1 MLMRHRIQVIAAALL
16 LAATSAW
23 AGEFSQPRPGL
34 HTGGQ
39 PSEAQLSEFSKQ
51 GVKTVIDLRGTDED
65 RGYDEVAAT
74 QRLGLRYER
83 LPIAGADD
91 LTPANAAR
99 LKQLLA
105 SGGNQVLLHCASGN
119 RVGAL
124 LALMAQQEEGAS
136 REQALEL
143 GKAAGMKSLTPVV
156 EKQLQP

>member
-1 MLMRHRIQVIAAALL
+1 MKLHRAIRTFSLFLLL
-16 LAATSAW
+16 LAAPAW
-23 AGEFSQPRPGL
+23 AGDFSEPRPGL

-39 PSEAQLSEFSKQ
+39 PSEARLEDFAGQ
-51 GVKTVIDLRGTDED
+51 GVKTVIDLRGEGED

-74 QRLGLRYER
+74 KRLGLRYER
-83 LPIAGADD
+83 LPIEGAED

-99 LKQLLA
+99 LKQLLE

-124 LALMAQQEEGAS
+124 LALMAQQEEGAT

-143 GKAAGMKSLTPVV
+143 GRQAGMKSLTPVV
-156 EKQLQP
+156 EEKLQP

>member
-1 MLMRHRIQVIAAALL
+1 MKLHRAICTFSLFLLL
-16 LAATSAW
+16 LAAPAW
-23 AGEFSQPRPGL
+23 AGDFSEPRPGL

-39 PSEAQLSEFSKQ
+39 PSEARLEDFAGQ
-51 GVKTVIDLRGTDED
+51 GVKTVIDLRGEGED

-74 QRLGLRYER
+74 KRLGLRYER
-83 LPIAGADD
+83 LPIEGAED

-99 LKQLLA
+99 LKQLLE

-124 LALMAQQEEGAS
+124 LALMAQQEEGAT

-143 GKAAGMKSLTPVV
+143 GRQAGMKSLTPVV
-156 EKQLQP
+156 EEKLQP

>member
-1 MLMRHRIQVIAAALL
+1 MTLHRAIRTFSLFLLL
-16 LAATSAW
+16 LAAPAW
-23 AGEFSQPRPGL
+23 ADDFSEPRPGL

-39 PSEAQLSEFSKQ
+39 PSEARLEDFAGQ
-51 GVKTVIDLRGTDED
+51 GVKTVIDLRGEGED

-74 QRLGLRYER
+74 KRLGLRYER
-83 LPIAGADD
+83 LPIEGAED

-99 LKQLLA
+99 LKQLLE

-124 LALMAQQEEGAS
+124 LALMARQEEGAT

-143 GKAAGMKSLTPVV
+143 GRQAGMKSLTPVV
-156 EKQLQP
+156 EEKLQP